1 MNPTPNKKKSKKE
14 LLIEYRNSFS
24 NIFNK
29 INMTLIPLNGSV
41 ERTIKIKKPN
51 SKLLSLLKAL
61 GASSTFEEFTLIPDF
76 TDSSLNLSKRI
87 YRSNET
93 ESGSYSKVYLKY
105 YDQNNKSK
113 ILKQNIIYKE
123 VEDSLEYNGLIFH
136 YLLYYYYQKFPE
148 KIQYLCK
155 IREIC
160 TVKNTSRIYAIM
172 DYCGN
177 DLSKLEILNTI
188 QDKNDGLLF
197 IVKIFKKILESVKL
211 IHDLGYLHLDIKP
224 QNFLIRGNKDKF
236 DLKII
241 DFGFVTKCDEKVIN
255 WKGTSDYIANDWVD
269 NFLNK
274 LETTLKKHHD
284 IFSIGC
290 TFMWLIFK
298 FLNRYANIEMPI
310 FLCPIVNTDTP
321 NNSEIAKIYRGGSLY
336 ARSRY
341 GNILS
346 SGVNIYDLDR
356 GLFKNYFRRSDISDK
371 IIYQICSLIS
381 DMTNPSPPP
390 SSQQNIGQT
399 KVQTES
405 RIGSIINCFTKRKSP
420 AKVLNKDTIP
430 GYRTHIINDA
440 TLKRV
445 QDIIVALELLIK
457 KSNKH
462 SLAALPV

>member
-1 MNPTPNKKKSKKE
+1 MNSTPNKKQSKTK
-14 LLIEYRNSFS
+14 LLTKYRNSFP

-29 INMTLIPLNGSV
+29 INMTLIPLNGLV

-51 SKLLSLLKAL
+51 SKLSSLLKL
-61 GASSTFEEFTLIPDF
+61 FGASSTFEEFTLIPDF

-105 YDQNNKSK
+105 YDQNNKLK
-113 ILKQNIIYKE
+113 KLKQNIVFKE
-123 VEDSLEYNGLIFH
+123 VEDLLEYNGLIFH
-136 YLLYYYYQKFPE
+136 YLLYYYYQKFTE

-155 IREIC
+155 IREIG

-224 QNFLIRGNKDKF
+224 QNFLIRENKDEF

-241 DFGFVTKCDEKVIN
+241 DFGYVTKCDEEVIN
-255 WKGTSDYIANDWVD
+255 WKGTSDYIANDWIA
-269 NFLNK
+269 NYSIYK
-274 LETTLKKHHD
+274 KTTLKKHHD

-298 FLNRYANIEMPI
+298 FLNRYSNIEMPI

-321 NNSEIAKIYRGGSLY
+321 NNSEIAQIYSDGSLY

-346 SGVNIYDLDR
+346 SGVSIYDLDR
-356 GLFKNYFRRSDISDK
+356 GLFKIIFKRSGISNN
-371 IIYQICSLIS
+371 IISSICSLIS
-381 DMTNPSPPP
+381 DMTNPSPHP

-399 KVQTES
+399 NVQTKNPFE
-405 RIGSIINCFTKRKSP
+405 SIIKCFIKRKSP

-430 GYRTHIINDA
+430 GYRTHVINDA